1 MFTAY
6 RGSSLNKLTYI
17 VLALALLFGGLGM
30 AAQPAQA
37 GSDDGP
43 ACAEYHVVQRGEY
56 LSLIAKEYGVSW
68 QTLAEIND
76 LEDPTLIYPNQKLCV
91 ELSDDDTGKP
101 VIPVTGNV
109 ASMSVLSVDKGKSV
123 TIQAVN
129 YPAYTEFRVLM
140 DKIGTR
146 AVDGIRAGTATTT
159 KDGAFRASFNI
170 PEELEDQ
177 SLIAIRIEA
186 TGRSGHY
193 AYNWFQNTTTNV
205 PGQPSSGRT
214 PSGSAALTIA
224 SVVEDTSITLK
235 ASNLPAF
242 SSYIVWFDRL
252 YGQGDVTGIKA
263 GTVTTSRDGTLNAT
277 VRIPKEMYDRNALAV
292 RLQST
297 NGSGNLITNWF
308 SNATSEKGIGGGAP
322 YASKSGIPA
331 ITIVEVNEG
340 DSVKISGSRFPAKKE
355 LTVLMGKLGTQ
366 GLNGVE
372 VDTVK
377 TEKDGSFTATFKIP
391 KELRNRNEIAVRV
404 QDGSGYYAYNWFD
417 ND

>member
-1 MFTAY
+1 MSTTY
-6 RGSSLNKLTYI
+6 RGSSLNKLVYI
-17 VLALALLFGGLGM
+17 VLAFALLFAGLGI
-30 AAQPAQA
+30 AARPAQA
-37 GSDDGP
+37 GSEDGQ
-43 ACAEYHVVQRGEY
+43 ACAEYHIVERGEY

-91 ELSDDDTGKP
+91 ELSDDGVGAP

-109 ASMSVLSVDKGKSV
+109 SSMSVLSVAKGKSV

-159 KDGAFRASFNI
+159 KDGAFKASFNI
-170 PEELEDQ
+170 PDELLDQ

-193 AYNWFQNTTTNV
+193 AYNWFQNTTTSV
-205 PGQPSSGRT
+205 PGLPSSG
-214 PSGSAALTIA
+214 PISSGSAVLTIA
-224 SVVEDTSITLK
+224 SVIEDTSITLK
-235 ASNLPAF
+235 ASNLPAY

-252 YGQGDVTGIKA
+252 YGQGSVTGIKA
-263 GTVTTSRDGTLNAT
+263 GTVTTGRDGSLNAT

-297 NGSGNLITNWF
+297 NGSGNLVSNWF
-308 SNATSEKGIGGGAP
+308 SNATSANGIGGGAP

-331 ITIVEVNEG
+331 ISIVEVNEG
-340 DSVKISGSRFPAKKE
+340 DSVKISGSHFPARKD
-355 LTVLMGKLGTQ
+355 LTVLMGKMGTQ
-366 GLNGVE
+366 GLNGAK

-377 TEKDGSFTATFKIP
+377 TEKDGSFTATFEIP
-391 KELRNRNEIAVRV
+391 REMRNRDQIAVRV
-404 QDGSGYYAYNWFD
+404 QDGSGYYAYNWFN

>member
-1 MFTAY
+1 MFTNY
-6 RGSSLNKLTYI
+6 RSSSLNKLTYL

-37 GSDDGP
+37 GSDDAP
-43 ACAEYHVVQRGEY
+43 ACAEYHIVQRGEY
-56 LSLIAKEYGVSW
+56 LSMIAKEYGTSW
-68 QTLAEIND
+68 QSLAEINE

-91 ELSDDDTGKP
+91 ELSDDGTGEP
-101 VIPVTGNV
+101 VIPVTGS
-109 ASMSVLSVDKGKSV
+109 APSLSVLSVVKGKSV

-129 YPAYTEFRVLM
+129 YPAYSEFRVLM
-140 DKIGTR
+140 DKIGTK
-146 AVDGIRAGTATTT
+146 AVDGIRVGTATAN
-159 KDGAFRASFNI
+159 KDGAFKASFDI
-170 PEELEDQ
+170 PDELLDQ

-193 AYNWFQNTTTNV
+193 AYNWFQNATTSV
-205 PGQPSSGRT
+205 PGLPSSG
-214 PSGSAALTIA
+214 PISSGSAALTIA

-235 ASNLPAF
+235 ASNLPAY

-252 YGQGDVTGIKA
+252 YGQSDVTGIKA
-263 GTVTTSRDGTLNAT
+263 GTVTTGRDGSLNAT
-277 VRIPKEMYDRNALAV
+277 VRIPKEMYDRSALAV

-297 NGSGNLITNWF
+297 SGSGNLISNWF
-308 SNATSEKGIGGGAP
+308 SNATSENGIGGGAP
-322 YASKSGIPA
+322 YAFKSGIPA

-340 DSVKISGSRFPAKKE
+340 DSVKISGVRFPAKKE

-391 KELRNRNEIAVRV
+391 KELRDGNEIAVRV

>member
-1 MFTAY
+1 MSTTY

-17 VLALALLFGGLGM
+17 VLAFALLFGGLGM
-30 AAQPAQA
+30 AARPAQA
-37 GSDDGP
+37 GSADAP
-43 ACAEYHVVQRGEY
+43 ACAEYHVVERGEY

-68 QTLAEIND
+68 RWLAEINE

-91 ELSDDDTGKP
+91 ELSDDATGTP
-101 VIPVTGNV
+101 VIPITGNV
-109 ASMSVLSVDKGKSV
+109 PSMSVLSVVKGKSV

-129 YPAYTEFRVLM
+129 YPASTEFRVLM

-146 AVDGIRAGTATTT
+146 AVDGIRAGTATTG
-159 KDGAFRASFNI
+159 KDGIFKASFNI
-170 PEELEDQ
+170 PSELLDQ

-193 AYNWFQNTTTNV
+193 AYNWFQNATTSV
-205 PGQPSSGRT
+205 PGLPSSGTT
-214 PSGSAALTIA
+214 PTSSRSLTIA
-224 SVVEDTSITLK
+224 SVVEDTSVTIK
-235 ASNLPAF
+235 ASNLPAY

-252 YGQGDVTGIKA
+252 YGQGSVTGIKA
-263 GTVTTSRDGTLNAT
+263 GIVSTGRDGSLNAT
-277 VRIPKEMYDRNALAV
+277 VRIPKEMYDRNALAI

-297 NGSGNLITNWF
+297 NGSGSLISNWF
-308 SNATSEKGIGGGAP
+308 SNATSENGIGGGAP

-331 ITIVEVNEG
+331 IRIVEVNEG
-340 DSVKISGSRFPAKKE
+340 ESVKISGSQFPGKKE
-355 LTVLMGKLGTQ
+355 LTVLMGKMGTQ

-404 QDGSGYYAYNWFD
+404 QDGSGYYAYSWFD